1 MAALSA
7 GDKPCGKL
15 FDRYTLAHT
24 FLAQVLIGRGLVDH
38 EQIAIEAIVGVAC
51 EPAAPG
57 IDLQEPVDRLGLDAL
72 NRSGLIGGS
81 NS

>member
-24 FLAQVLIGRGLVDH
+24 FLAQVLIGLVVVKS
-38 EQIAIEAIVGVAC
+38 VGPHQMKDGRYEYPPGAKP
-51 EPAAPG
+51 PA
-57 IDLQEPVDRLGLDAL
+57 
-72 NRSGLIGGS
+72 GS
-81 NS
+81 